1 MPGGRGAVYVRAGRR
16 AGKVVVTAK
25 APRLKDQ
32 RATIVARASRSVP
45 PVD

>member
-25 APRLKDQ
+25 APRLKGQ
-32 RATIVARASRSVP
+32 RVSISLRRP
-45 PVD
+45 D